1 MTDPNH
7 AIRDDIA
14 FMRAL
19 AEEGRHTPM
28 LGGPILLAAGLIF
41 GAANG
46 IGAWLAATDTPF
58 SNGAWAVPLSG
69 VVVFMVVLV
78 ILKVRYA
85 GRPGAASPVNRAT
98 GATWRSVGWSIMLM
112 VVALGLASWKLDDW
126 RLMAAVPIIVFA
138 LYGAGWQ
145 VAAAMTQSGWLRW
158 VAFGSYA
165 TAVLTAYF
173 ASDPLASSLISTVG
187 LFALVAA
194 PGYVLMR
201 QAPSLIV

>member
-46 IGAWLAATDTPF
+46 VGAWLTATDAPF
-58 SNGAWAVPLSG
+58 ASSVWALPLGA
-69 VVVFMVVLV
+69 VVVFMAVLS
-78 ILKVRYA
+78 ILKARLR
-85 GRPGAASPVNRAT
+85 GRPGATSPVNRAT
-98 GATWRSVGWSIMLM
+98 GTMWRAVGWSIMLM
-112 VVALGLASWKLDDW
+112 AVALGVAAWKLDDW
-126 RLMAAVPIIVFA
+126 RVMTALPIIIFV

-145 VAAAMTQSGWLRW
+145 VAAAMTRSAWLRW
-158 VAFGSYA
+158 VSLGSYA
-165 TAVLTAYF
+165 AALLAAVF
-173 ASDPLASSLISTVG
+173 AGDPVISSLISTAG
-187 LFALVAA
+187 LLVLVAA
-194 PGYVLMR
+194 PGYLLMR